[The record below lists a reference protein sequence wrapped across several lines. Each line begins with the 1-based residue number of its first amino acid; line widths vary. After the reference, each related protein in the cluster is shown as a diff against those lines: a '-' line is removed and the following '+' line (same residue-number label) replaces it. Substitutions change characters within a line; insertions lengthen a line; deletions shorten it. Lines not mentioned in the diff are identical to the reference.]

1 VNKKTILLAEDDESV
16 RLVTTKSLQD
26 EGYKVESA
34 ETLKTLWM
42 LIEEG
47 KGNILISDVMM
58 PDGELFDILPQ
69 ITELRPELP
78 VIVISA
84 KNNLETAISATQKGA
99 YEYLPKPFDLEEL
112 NQLIRKALLRRDRNK
127 DSNLIGVRNN
137 QLIIGRSSVMQDL
150 YKSVARLSQ
159 NDLTVMIYGESG
171 TGKELVAKALH
182 EYSSRSSYP
191 FIALNMA
198 AIPKELI
205 ESELFGHEKG
215 AFTGAYQKSEGK
227 FKHAEKGTL
236 FLDEIGDMPID
247 AQTRLL
253 RVLQEGEFSSVGGNE
268 KIKTDTRII
277 AATNK
282 DLNRLINQGSFREDL
297 YYRLNVVPINIPP
310 LRERKEDIPELIN
323 HFFIEAIRSGL
334 SEKKIHPDGY
344 SVLKNYDWPGNVR
357 ELENFILRISAL
369 YPEDMIDSE
378 SIRKE
383 INKLNN
389 NTLESKKR
397 NLYFSDIINN
407 YFSDNINKLLEENDG
422 EVHNYIISIIERAL
436 ISQTLNTN
444 GGNQLKAAESL
455 GLNRNTLRKKIIDL
469 NIDLQSNK
477 KNK

>member
-1 VNKKTILLAEDDESV
+1 MNKKTILLAEDDESV

-323 HFFIEAIRSGL
+323 HFFIEAMRSGL

-436 ISQTLNTN
+436 ISQILNTN

>member
-1 VNKKTILLAEDDESV
+1 MNKKTILLAEDDESV

-34 ETLKTLWM
+34 ETLKILWM

-58 PDGELFDILPQ
+58 PDGDLFDILPQ

-84 KNNLETAISATQKGA
+84 KNNLETAISAAQKGA

-112 NQLIRKALLRRDRNK
+112 NQLIRKALLRRDSNK

-323 HFFIEAIRSGL
+323 HFFIEALRAGL

-344 SVLKNYDWPGNVR
+344 GVLKNYDWPGNVR
-357 ELENFILRISAL
+357 ELKNFILMISAL

-389 NTLESKKR
+389 NALEIKKS

-422 EVHNYIISIIERAL
+422 EVHNYIVSIIERAL

>member
-1 VNKKTILLAEDDESV
+1 MNKKTILLAEDDESV

-323 HFFIEAIRSGL
+323 HFFIEAMRSGL

-389 NTLESKKR
+389 NTL
-397 NLYFSDIINN
+397 
-407 YFSDNINKLLEENDG
+407 
-422 EVHNYIISIIERAL
+422 
-436 ISQTLNTN
+436 
-444 GGNQLKAAESL
+444 
-455 GLNRNTLRKKIIDL
+455 
-469 NIDLQSNK
+469 
-477 KNK
+477 

>member
-1 VNKKTILLAEDDESV
+1 MNKKTILLAEDDESV

-34 ETLKTLWM
+34 ETLKALWM

-84 KNNLETAISATQKGA
+84 KNNLETAIYATQKGA

-112 NQLIRKALLRRDRNK
+112 NKLIRKALLRRDSNK

-268 KIKTDTRII
+268 KIKTDIRII

-323 HFFIEAIRSGL
+323 HFFIEALRSGL

-344 SVLKNYDWPGNVR
+344 NVLKNYDWPGNVR

-422 EVHNYIISIIERAL
+422 EVHNYIVSIIERAL
-436 ISQTLNTN
+436 ISQTLDTN

>member
-1 VNKKTILLAEDDESV
+1 MNKKTILLAEDDESV

-323 HFFIEAIRSGL
+323 HFFIEAMRSGL

>member
-1 VNKKTILLAEDDESV
+1 MNKKTILLAEDDESV

-198 AIPKELI
+198 AIPRELI

-323 HFFIEAIRSGL
+323 HFFIEALRSGL
-334 SEKKIHPDGY
+334 SEKKIQPDGY

-436 ISQTLNTN
+436 ISQILNTN

>member
-1 VNKKTILLAEDDESV
+1 MNKKTILLAEDDESV

-323 HFFIEAIRSGL
+323 HFFIEALRSGL

-357 ELENFILRISAL
+357 ELKNFILRISAL

-436 ISQTLNTN
+436 ISQILNTN

>member
-1 VNKKTILLAEDDESV
+1 MNKKTILLAEDDESV

-323 HFFIEAIRSGL
+323 HFFIEALRSGL

-436 ISQTLNTN
+436 ISQILNTN

>member
-1 VNKKTILLAEDDESV
+1 MNKKTILLAEDDESV

-205 ESELFGHEKG
+205 ESELFGHETG

-323 HFFIEAIRSGL
+323 HFFIEALRSGL
-334 SEKKIHPDGY
+334 SEKKIQPDGY

-436 ISQTLNTN
+436 ISQILNTN

>member
-1 VNKKTILLAEDDESV
+1 MNKKTILLAEDDESV

-34 ETLKTLWM
+34 ETLKTLWV

>member
-1 VNKKTILLAEDDESV
+1 MNKKTILLAEDDESV

-69 ITELRPELP
+69 ITELRPELQ

-112 NQLIRKALLRRDRNK
+112 NQLIRKALLRRDSNK
-127 DSNLIGVRNN
+127 DSSLIGVSNN

-182 EYSSRSSYP
+182 EYSSRSNYP

-323 HFFIEAIRSGL
+323 HFSIEALRSGL

-344 SVLKNYDWPGNVR
+344 GFLKNYDWPGNVR

-389 NTLESKKR
+389 NKFESKES

-422 EVHNYIISIIERAL
+422 EVHNYIVSIIERAL

>member
-1 VNKKTILLAEDDESV
+1 MNKKTILLAEDDESV

-34 ETLKTLWM
+34 ETLKTLWV

-323 HFFIEAIRSGL
+323 HFFIEALRSGL

-436 ISQTLNTN
+436 ISQILNTN

>member
-1 VNKKTILLAEDDESV
+1 MNKKTILLAEDDESV

-84 KNNLETAISATQKGA
+84 KNNLETAISAAQKGA

-112 NQLIRKALLRRDRNK
+112 NQLIRKALLRRGSNK

-323 HFFIEAIRSGL
+323 HFFIEAMRSGL

-357 ELENFILRISAL
+357 ELKNFILMISAL

-389 NTLESKKR
+389 NALEIKKS

-422 EVHNYIISIIERAL
+422 DVHNYIVSIIERAL

>member
-1 VNKKTILLAEDDESV
+1 MNKKTILLAEDDESV

-26 EGYKVESA
+26 EGYKVESV

-112 NQLIRKALLRRDRNK
+112 NQLIRKALLRRDSNK
-127 DSNLIGVRNN
+127 ESNLIGVRNN

-215 AFTGAYQKSEGK
+215 SFTGAYQKSEGK
-227 FKHAEKGTL
+227 FKHAERGTL

-253 RVLQEGEFSSVGGNE
+253 RVLQEGEFSTVGGNE
-268 KIKTDTRII
+268 KIKTDIRII
-277 AATNK
+277 
-282 DLNRLINQGSFREDL
+282 F
-297 YYRLNVVPINIPP
+297 
-310 LRERKEDIPELIN
+310 
-323 HFFIEAIRSGL
+323 
-334 SEKKIHPDGY
+334 
-344 SVLKNYDWPGNVR
+344 
-357 ELENFILRISAL
+357 
-369 YPEDMIDSE
+369 
-378 SIRKE
+378 
-383 INKLNN
+383 
-389 NTLESKKR
+389 
-397 NLYFSDIINN
+397 
-407 YFSDNINKLLEENDG
+407 
-422 EVHNYIISIIERAL
+422 
-436 ISQTLNTN
+436 
-444 GGNQLKAAESL
+444 
-455 GLNRNTLRKKIIDL
+455 
-469 NIDLQSNK
+469 
-477 KNK
+477 

>member
-1 VNKKTILLAEDDESV
+1 MNKKTILLAEDDESV

-34 ETLKTLWM
+34 ETLKTLWT

-99 YEYLPKPFDLEEL
+99 YEYLPKPFDLDEL

-323 HFFIEAIRSGL
+323 HFFIEAMRSGL

>member
-1 VNKKTILLAEDDESV
+1 MNKKTILLAEDDESV

-323 HFFIEAIRSGL
+323 HFFIEALRSGL

-344 SVLKNYDWPGNVR
+344 DVLKNYDWPGNVR

-389 NTLESKKR
+389 NSLESKKK

-436 ISQTLNTN
+436 ISQILNTN

>member
-1 VNKKTILLAEDDESV
+1 
-16 RLVTTKSLQD
+16 
-26 EGYKVESA
+26 
-34 ETLKTLWM
+34 
-42 LIEEG
+42 
-47 KGNILISDVMM
+47 
-58 PDGELFDILPQ
+58 
-69 ITELRPELP
+69 
-78 VIVISA
+78 
-84 KNNLETAISATQKGA
+84 
-99 YEYLPKPFDLEEL
+99 
-112 NQLIRKALLRRDRNK
+112 
-127 DSNLIGVRNN
+127 
-137 QLIIGRSSVMQDL
+137 MQDL

-323 HFFIEAIRSGL
+323 HFFIEALRSGL

-344 SVLKNYDWPGNVR
+344 DVLKNYDWPGNVR

-389 NTLESKKR
+389 NSLESKKK

-436 ISQTLNTN
+436 ISQILNTN

>member
-1 VNKKTILLAEDDESV
+1 MNKKTILLAEDDESV

-323 HFFIEAIRSGL
+323 HFFIEALRSGL
-334 SEKKIHPDGY
+334 SEKKIQPDGY

-422 EVHNYIISIIERAL
+422 EVHNYIISIIERSL

-455 GLNRNTLRKKIIDL
+455 GLNGNTLRKKIIDL

>member
-1 VNKKTILLAEDDESV
+1 MNKKTILLAEDDESV

-99 YEYLPKPFDLEEL
+99 YEYLPKPFDLDEL
-112 NQLIRKALLRRDRNK
+112 NQLIRKALLRRDNNK

-137 QLIIGRSSVMQDL
+137 QLIIGRSLVMQDL
-150 YKSVARLSQ
+150 YRSVARLSQ

-323 HFFIEAIRSGL
+323 HFFIEALRSGL

-344 SVLKNYDWPGNVR
+344 GVLKNYDWPGNVR

-369 YPEDMIDSE
+369 YPEDIIDSE

-389 NTLESKKR
+389 NSLESKKK

-407 YFSDNINKLLEENDG
+407 YFSDNINKLLEENNG
-422 EVHNYIISIIERAL
+422 EVHNYILSIIERAL

>member
-1 VNKKTILLAEDDESV
+1 MNKKTILLAEDDESV

-34 ETLKTLWM
+34 ETLKALWM

-84 KNNLETAISATQKGA
+84 KNNLETAIYATQKGA

-112 NQLIRKALLRRDRNK
+112 NKLIRKALLRRDSNK

-323 HFFIEAIRSGL
+323 HFFIEALRSGL

-344 SVLKNYDWPGNVR
+344 NVLKNYDWPGNVR

-422 EVHNYIISIIERAL
+422 EVHNYIVSIIERAL
-436 ISQTLNTN
+436 ISQTLDTN

>member
-1 VNKKTILLAEDDESV
+1 MNKKTILLAEDDESV

-323 HFFIEAIRSGL
+323 HFFIEAMRSGL

-422 EVHNYIISIIERAL
+422 EVHNYIVSIIERAL

>member
-1 VNKKTILLAEDDESV
+1 MNKKTILLAEDDESV

-84 KNNLETAISATQKGA
+84 KNNLETAISAAQKGA

-112 NQLIRKALLRRDRNK
+112 NQLIRKALLRRDSNK

-323 HFFIEAIRSGL
+323 HFFIEALRAGL

-344 SVLKNYDWPGNVR
+344 GVLKNYDWPGNVR
-357 ELENFILRISAL
+357 ELKNFILMISAL

-389 NTLESKKR
+389 NALEIKKS

-422 EVHNYIISIIERAL
+422 EVHNYIVSIIERAL

>member
-1 VNKKTILLAEDDESV
+1 MNKKTILLAEDDESV

-34 ETLKTLWM
+34 ETLKTLWV

-323 HFFIEAIRSGL
+323 HFFIEALRSGL
-334 SEKKIHPDGY
+334 SEKKIQPDGY

-436 ISQTLNTN
+436 ISQILNTN

>member
-323 HFFIEAIRSGL
+323 HFFIEAMRSGL

>member
-1 VNKKTILLAEDDESV
+1 MNKKTILLAEDDESV

-34 ETLKTLWM
+34 ETLKALWM

-84 KNNLETAISATQKGA
+84 KNNLETAIYATQKGA

-112 NQLIRKALLRRDRNK
+112 NKLIRKALLRRDSNK

-323 HFFIEAIRSGL
+323 HFFIEALRSGL

-344 SVLKNYDWPGNVR
+344 NVLKNYDWPGNVR
-357 ELENFILRISAL
+357 ELKNFILRISAL

-422 EVHNYIISIIERAL
+422 EVHNYIVSIIERAL
-436 ISQTLNTN
+436 ISQTLDTN

>member
-1 VNKKTILLAEDDESV
+1 MNKKTILLAEDDESV

-84 KNNLETAISATQKGA
+84 KNNLETAISAAQKGA

-112 NQLIRKALLRRDRNK
+112 NQLIRKALLRRDSNK

-323 HFFIEAIRSGL
+323 HFFIEALRAGL

-344 SVLKNYDWPGNVR
+344 GVLKNYDWPGNVR
-357 ELENFILRISAL
+357 ELKNFILMISAL

-389 NTLESKKR
+389 NALEIKKS

-422 EVHNYIISIIERAL
+422 EVHNYIVSIIERAL
-436 ISQTLNTN
+436 ISQILNTN

>member
-1 VNKKTILLAEDDESV
+1 MNKKTILLAEDDESV

-112 NQLIRKALLRRDRNK
+112 NQLIRKALLRRNINK
-127 DSNLIGVRNN
+127 VSNLIGVSNN

-182 EYSSRSSYP
+182 EYSSRSNYP

-297 YYRLNVVPINIPP
+297 YYRLNVVPISIPP

-323 HFFIEAIRSGL
+323 HFFIEALRSGL

-344 SVLKNYDWPGNVR
+344 DVLKNYDWPGNVR

-369 YPEDMIDSE
+369 YPEDMIDPE

-383 INKLNN
+383 INKLNK

-407 YFSDNINKLLEENDG
+407 YLSDNINKLLEENDG
-422 EVHNYIISIIERAL
+422 EVHNYIVSIIERAL
-436 ISQTLNTN
+436 ISQTLSTN

>member
-1 VNKKTILLAEDDESV
+1 MNKKTILLAEDDESV

-99 YEYLPKPFDLEEL
+99 YEYLPKPFDLDEL
-112 NQLIRKALLRRDRNK
+112 NQLIRKALLRRDSNK

-205 ESELFGHEKG
+205 ESELM
-215 AFTGAYQKSEGK
+215 
-227 FKHAEKGTL
+227 
-236 FLDEIGDMPID
+236 FL
-247 AQTRLL
+247 
-253 RVLQEGEFSSVGGNE
+253 S
-268 KIKTDTRII
+268 
-277 AATNK
+277 
-282 DLNRLINQGSFREDL
+282 
-297 YYRLNVVPINIPP
+297 
-310 LRERKEDIPELIN
+310 
-323 HFFIEAIRSGL
+323 
-334 SEKKIHPDGY
+334 
-344 SVLKNYDWPGNVR
+344 
-357 ELENFILRISAL
+357 
-369 YPEDMIDSE
+369 
-378 SIRKE
+378 
-383 INKLNN
+383 
-389 NTLESKKR
+389 
-397 NLYFSDIINN
+397 
-407 YFSDNINKLLEENDG
+407 
-422 EVHNYIISIIERAL
+422 
-436 ISQTLNTN
+436 
-444 GGNQLKAAESL
+444 
-455 GLNRNTLRKKIIDL
+455 
-469 NIDLQSNK
+469 
-477 KNK
+477 

>member
-1 VNKKTILLAEDDESV
+1 MNKKTILLAEDDESV

-26 EGYKVESA
+26 EGYKVESV

-323 HFFIEAIRSGL
+323 HFFIEAMRSGL

-477 KNK
+477 KYK

>member
-1 VNKKTILLAEDDESV
+1 MNKKTILLAEDDESV

>member
-1 VNKKTILLAEDDESV
+1 MNKKTILLAEDDESV

-127 DSNLIGVRNN
+127 DSNLIGGRNN

-323 HFFIEAIRSGL
+323 HFFIEALRSGL

-422 EVHNYIISIIERAL
+422 EVHNYIVSIIERAL

>member
-1 VNKKTILLAEDDESV
+1 MNKKTILLAEDDESV

-215 AFTGAYQKSEGK
+215 SFTGAYQKSEGK

-323 HFFIEAIRSGL
+323 HFFIEAMRSGL

>member
-1 VNKKTILLAEDDESV
+1 MNKKTILLAEDDESV

-26 EGYKVESA
+26 EGYKVESV
-34 ETLKTLWM
+34 ETLKTLWV

-323 HFFIEAIRSGL
+323 HFFIEALRSGL

-378 SIRKE
+378 SIREE

-436 ISQTLNTN
+436 ISQILNTN